1 MPQPLDQISR
11 FDPPEM
17 SAAEEQRLSDWDRD
31 VAGRDARVDY
41 VIAKYCADWSDKD
54 FLLLAKRALEEC
66 VDLRRSPIPLV
77 AAYEA
82 VDDECDRMHRMPEV
96 RDGP

>member
-1 MPQPLDQISR
+1 MADALDQTR
-11 FDPPEM
+11 FSPPEM
-17 SAAEEQRLSDWDRD
+17 FAAEEQRLATWEYE
-31 VAGRDARVDY
+31 VTARDARVWHL
-41 VIAKYCADWSDKD
+41 IAKYCADWSDKD

-66 VDLRRSPIPLV
+66 VDLRRSPSPLV

-96 RDGP
+96 NDA